1 MRKRASQGGGSSRE
15 GRGLL
20 LECVLVFVESDGVGS
35 VPFREALYV
44 VVRAFGDG
52 VRKESASGRVQE
64 GFLVD

>member
-1 MRKRASQGGGSSRE
+1 MRKRASQRRGSSRE
-15 GRGLL
+15 GRKDK
-20 LECVLVFVESDGVGS
+20 LECVLILVELDGVGS
-35 VPFREALYV
+35 VPFREALCV